1 MKDTEGGGGER
12 LDNFALS
19 PLEKKNGIIILPRI
33 HSGETGS
40 PPLEKNAFAV
50 REQNDKA
57 LIQRGMGNLF

>member
-19 PLEKKNGIIILPRI
+19 PLEKKNGIIILPRS

-40 PPLEKNAFAV
+40 EKQRKMPL
-50 REQNDKA
+50 
-57 LIQRGMGNLF
+57 L